1 MAPWGNKN
9 KDLTEQLELLRQEIN
24 ALKAKDAEQKMEEA
38 SRQLAEQAET
48 LASKE
53 MMLREQEE
61 ILRKKEEQLKI
72 KEEQLRERE
81 SAPHEGAITFPNET
95 VENAPTPVV
104 PAAETDAGKLISTLT
119 QIRTL
124 LEDMAYKDK
133 LIKELHEE
141 LHKNSL
147 AMQAEQA
154 KPFLKNITKI
164 HERIAKT
171 YWHFTKEG
179 TGEQAELFTQ
189 LLKNTEGNMLMI
201 QDMLEDEYDLLYTEP
216 SVGSPY
222 VPKEHQALRSLPT
235 NDPSKAG
242 TIAECIYGGFKGI
255 ASGKI
260 LKPAI
265 VAVYKLDE
273 SIK

>member
-1 MAPWGNKN
+1 MTPWGNKN
-9 KDLTEQLELLRQEIN
+9 KDLAEQLELLKGEIA
-24 ALKAKDAEQKMEEA
+24 ALKAKNSEQMEEENRRLTERTEA
-38 SRQLAEQAET
+38 LAN
-48 LASKE
+48 KE
-53 MMLREQEE
+53 IALKEQEE
-61 ILRKKEEQLKI
+61 KLRKKEEQLNGR
-72 KEEQLRERE
+72 EEKLRERE
-81 SAPHEGAITFPNET
+81 TAMRETTSDHPHETT
-95 VENAPTPVV
+95 APTSTPVV
-104 PAAETDAGKLISTLT
+104 NATENQTITDNLV
-119 QIRTL
+119 QIREL
-124 LEDMAYKDK
+124 LEGMAYKDK

-147 AMQAEQA
+147 AIQAEQA

-179 TGEQAELFTQ
+179 AGEQAELFTQ

-235 NDPSKAG
+235 SDPSKAG